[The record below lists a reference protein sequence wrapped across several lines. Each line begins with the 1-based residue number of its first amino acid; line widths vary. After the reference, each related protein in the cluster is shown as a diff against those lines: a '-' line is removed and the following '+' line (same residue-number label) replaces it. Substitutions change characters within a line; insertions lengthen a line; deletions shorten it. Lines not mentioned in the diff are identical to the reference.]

1 MKKKKA
7 KQPPKEIKKVK
18 GETPQ
23 PEKSEE
29 EISRSEY
36 GGLPIRDLKKN
47 LGCG

>member
-18 GETPQ
+18 DETSQ
-23 PEKSEE
+23 LEKNEE
-29 EISRSEY
+29 ETAHSQY

>member
-1 MKKKKA
+1 MKKKKV
-7 KQPPKEIKKVK
+7 KQPPKEIKKIK

-23 PEKSEE
+23 PEKNGEE
-29 EISRSEY
+29 TADSQY